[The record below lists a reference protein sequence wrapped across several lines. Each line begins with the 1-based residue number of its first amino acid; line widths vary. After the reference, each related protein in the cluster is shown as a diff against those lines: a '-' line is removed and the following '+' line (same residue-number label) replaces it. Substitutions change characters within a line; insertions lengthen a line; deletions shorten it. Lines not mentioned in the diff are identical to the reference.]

1 MALSICVAVSANW
14 PEYAIIKPILTVSCA
29 FAEKAANIA
38 AAMTSI
44 VFRMISLPVAV
55 QKRRRPSHYAS
66 VIRGLRHGDV
76 WRGGFR
82 RGDISFDDATHSIR
96 LFTREVRGYFSQVDQ
111 RHLDR

>member
-38 AAMTSI
+38 AAMASI

-55 QKRRRPSHYAS
+55 QKGGGLLIMLALFGVCVTEMYGAADFGTATS
-66 VIRGLRHGDV
+66 VSMMQPIRSVCLP
-76 WRGGFR
+76 
-82 RGDISFDDATHSIR
+82 AK
-96 LFTREVRGYFSQVDQ
+96 
-111 RHLDR
+111 